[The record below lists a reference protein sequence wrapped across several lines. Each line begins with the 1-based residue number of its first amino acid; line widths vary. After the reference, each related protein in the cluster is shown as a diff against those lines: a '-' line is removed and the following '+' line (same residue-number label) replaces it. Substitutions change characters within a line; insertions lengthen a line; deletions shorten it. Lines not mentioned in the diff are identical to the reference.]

1 MKGFFFFLFS
11 FLFLSRTSRFSRH
24 VVLGPQKIV
33 TQFKRE
39 KERDNERER
48 ECVASK
54 VTEAHHHRPIG
65 AVVTDTF
72 SATRNNPK
80 ESQTPLFNP
89 K

>member
-1 MKGFFFFLFS
+1 MKGFFFFS
-11 FLFLSRTSRFSRH
+11 FFFLSRTSRFSRH

-39 KERDNERER
+39 KERDNERERER